1 MIVKKKTVFTSIIFS
16 VLLSACASP
25 PGRPLGAAA
34 PTPVVLA
41 TEADNAAID
50 AATQLIQ
57 QGKHLDA
64 ALIYSRMAAKALPPT
79 KQELQ
84 LNAAQAM
91 LKGGYVVQAQQ
102 LVLDID
108 TSTVTD
114 RIRIRKLLLLTE
126 IDLSRGNAER
136 GLKILEKI
144 LSVGDDPELRL
155 RYWSLKADAFA
166 LVGNNLESARARA
179 QMLGLIDN
187 FNDRANAQVALLK
200 ALTTLSDD
208 TLLRVSPMA
217 SGDNIRTW
225 MELALITRNYQRN
238 SAELSKRVNTWREQ
252 NPQLGLIENVVES
265 LLYRQKDKLDL
276 PKRIALLLPFEGAFA
291 NVADAVRDGFL
302 AAFYANKIENYTP
315 EVRIYDTGKVPDQ
328 IWSTYLHAVQ
338 DGAQMVVG
346 PLNKNAV
353 NILAGGSN
361 LDVPVI
367 ALNYT
372 DSQTTTPKSNF
383 FQFSLSPEDE
393 AMQVAE
399 RAWLDQYQH
408 PLILFP
414 QGAWGERVQ
423 AAFVERW
430 QQLGGSVLESI
441 AYDPRNND
449 FSPAI
454 RRVLNLD
461 ASQARRVELNQILNT
476 KVEFTPRRRQDADFI
491 FLAAF
496 PRQARQI
503 SPQLRFHHAADLP
516 VYSTSHVYSGS
527 VDANLDKDMDELR
540 FGDMPWVLP
549 QPRPLVK
556 LKNTIEALWPS
567 NGQGYARF
575 YALGVD
581 AFNIIPHMNQLISIR
596 TSSHDGETGQLYID
610 DANRIYRRISW
621 VKFARGVPVAL
632 DQQN

>member
-1 MIVKKKTVFTSIIFS
+1 MIVKKKPVFTSVIFS
-16 VLLSACASP
+16 VLLSACAATPDQSH
-25 PGRPLGAAA
+25 LA

-50 AATQLIQ
+50 VATQLIQ

-64 ALIYSRMAAKALPPT
+64 ALIYSRMATKALPPV

-91 LKGGYVVQAQQ
+91 VQGGYIIQAQQ
-102 LVLDID
+102 LALDID

-114 RIRIRKLLLLTE
+114 RIRIRKLLLLAE
-126 IDLSRGNAER
+126 IDLGRGNAER

-144 LSVGDDPELRL
+144 LSLGDDVPLRL
-155 RYWSLKADAFA
+155 RYWSLKSDAYA
-166 LVGNNLESARARA
+166 LVGNHLESARAQA
-179 QMLGLIDN
+179 QKLPLLEN
-187 FNDRANAQVALLK
+187 FNDRANSQVELLK
-200 ALTTLSDD
+200 SLSSLSDD
-208 TLLRVSPMA
+208 ALMRVPPA
-217 SGDNIRTW
+217 SNKDHIRSW
-225 MELALITRNYQRN
+225 MELALIMKTYQRN
-238 SAELSKRVNTWREQ
+238 SSELSKRVNAWRET

-276 PKRIALLLPFEGAFA
+276 PRQIALLLPFEGAFA
-291 NVADAVRDGFL
+291 NVAEAVRDGFL
-302 AAFYANKIENYTP
+302 AAFYANKIENFTP
-315 EVRIYDTGKVPDQ
+315 EVRVYDTGKVPDQ

-338 DGAQMVVG
+338 DGAQMVIG

-353 NILAGGSN
+353 NILAGGSS
-361 LDVPVI
+361 LDVPVV

-372 DSQTTTPKSNF
+372 DSQTTVSKSNF

-393 AMQVAE
+393 AVQAAE
-399 RAWLDQYQH
+399 RAWLDEFQH

-414 QGAWGERVQ
+414 QGPWGERVQ
-423 AAFVERW
+423 KAFQERW
-430 QQLGGSVLESI
+430 EQLGGSVLESI
-441 AYDPRNND
+441 AYDPRKND

-454 RRVLNLD
+454 RKVLNLD
-461 ASQARRVELNQILNT
+461 ASQERRRELNQILST
-476 KVEFTPRRRQDADFI
+476 KVEFSPRRRQDADFI

-496 PRQARQI
+496 PRQARLI

-516 VYSTSHVYSGS
+516 VYATSHVYSGAI
-527 VDANLDKDMDELR
+527 DPKRDKDMDALR

-549 QPRPLVK
+549 KERPLTK
-556 LKNTIEALWPS
+556 LKSRIESLWPS
-567 NGQGYARF
+567 GGDAYARF

-581 AFNIIPHMNQLISIR
+581 AFNLIPHMNQLISIR
-596 TSSHDGETGQLYID
+596 TSSYDGETGQLYVD
-610 DANRIYRRISW
+610 DNNRIYRRVSW
-621 VKFARGVPVAL
+621 VKFARGIPVDL